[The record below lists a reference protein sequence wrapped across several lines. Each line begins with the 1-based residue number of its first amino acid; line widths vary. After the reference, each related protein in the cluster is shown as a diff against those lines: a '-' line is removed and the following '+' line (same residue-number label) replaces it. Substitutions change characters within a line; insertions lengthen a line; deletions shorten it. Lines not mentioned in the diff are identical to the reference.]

1 MNKWFKLLISIIISG
16 IGLYYSF
23 SKVNIQEL
31 LIHLF
36 SVNKLWLFVGS
47 SLLILSVIIRAIRW
61 QVMIESIDRVKIN
74 HLFSAT
80 IIGYFGN
87 AIFPFRLGELL
98 RAYAISKQSKIQT
111 ATAFGTILT
120 ERLIDMAGL
129 VLTML
134 FFTFLHPI
142 SSQNKQIMFI
152 LGLITFLGFIF
163 VFLLINKKTNI
174 SNYFKKN
181 PGVKNLIH
189 LINNFLDGLTALK
202 EIKHFWKIAFLTILM
217 WFIYYLITWTV
228 NLATGI
234 GLNWIGVGIVLL
246 FTSLAIA
253 IPAAPSAI
261 GTYHAATIYV
271 LTEIFLFNRLESQ
284 SFAVLLHFVGFIP
297 LISLGAIFFIRS
309 SVSIKDVAN

>member
-31 LIHLF
+31 LIHLL
-36 SVNKLWLFVGS
+36 SVNILWLFIGS
-47 SLLILSVIIRAIRW
+47 ALLILSVIIRAIRW
-61 QVMIESIDRVKIN
+61 QVMIESIDSVKIN

-80 IIGYFGN
+80 MIGYFGN

-98 RAYAISKQSKIQT
+98 RAYAISKKSKIQT
-111 ATAFGTILT
+111 TTAFGTILT
-120 ERLIDMAGL
+120 ERLIDMSGL
-129 VLTML
+129 ILTML
-134 FFTFLHPI
+134 FFTLLHPM

-163 VFLLINKKTNI
+163 IFLLINKKTNI
-174 SNYFKKN
+174 SNYLKRI
-181 PGVKNLIH
+181 PGVKNLVH
-189 LINNFLDGLTALK
+189 LIDNFLDGLTSLK
-202 EIKHFWKIAFLTILM
+202 EIKHFWKIAISTIAI

-234 GLNWIGVGIVLL
+234 GLNWIGVGIILI

-261 GTYHAATIYV
+261 GTYHAAAIYV

-297 LISLGAIFFIRS
+297 LISLGVIFFIRS

>member
-47 SLLILSVIIRAIRW
+47 ALLILSVIIRAIRW

-80 IIGYFGN
+80 MIGYFGN

-98 RAYAISKQSKIQT
+98 RAYAISKKSKIQT
-111 ATAFGTILT
+111 TTAFGTILT

-129 VLTML
+129 ILIML

-152 LGLITFLGFIF
+152 LGLITFLGFVF
-163 VFLLINKKTNI
+163 VFILQLVWYVEFSKDL
-174 SNYFKKN
+174 YF
-181 PGVKNLIH
+181 
-189 LINNFLDGLTALK
+189 
-202 EIKHFWKIAFLTILM
+202 
-217 WFIYYLITWTV
+217 Y
-228 NLATGI
+228 
-234 GLNWIGVGIVLL
+234 
-246 FTSLAIA
+246 
-253 IPAAPSAI
+253 
-261 GTYHAATIYV
+261 
-271 LTEIFLFNRLESQ
+271 
-284 SFAVLLHFVGFIP
+284 
-297 LISLGAIFFIRS
+297 
-309 SVSIKDVAN
+309 